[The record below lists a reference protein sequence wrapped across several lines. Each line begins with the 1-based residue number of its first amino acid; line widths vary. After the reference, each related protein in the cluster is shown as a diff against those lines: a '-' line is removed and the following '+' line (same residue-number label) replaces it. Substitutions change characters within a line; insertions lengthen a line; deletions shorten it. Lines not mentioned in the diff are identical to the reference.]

1 MLSKITGKVYIST
14 LDAGQPPKSI
24 QHQLKTALTRPW
36 ILLFKEPIVFLI
48 SLYHSIIYGT
58 LYMCFAAFPIVFQ
71 IGRGWSPGIGGLAFI
86 GSAVGVLFA
95 TLMSIFENNRY
106 SRLLASQ
113 KGLIDPEA
121 RLPMGLLGSIF
132 IPVGLFWFAWTTFP
146 TVHWVV
152 PIMGTSFFSFGLV
165 SVFLSLTN
173 YLIDSCKFIQ
183 SIRNKMDPDVH
194 FYQMSFSRLR
204 CWPPIQFCVPYL
216 VLLSHCSLGKCI
228 TSSGINGLVPSQLS

>member
-24 QHQLKTALTRPW
+24 QHQLKIALTRPW

-86 GSAVGVLFA
+86 GSAVGVFFA

-113 KGLIDPEA
+113 KGSVDPEA
-121 RLPMGLLGSIF
+121 RLPMGSLGSVF

-183 SIRNKMDPDVH
+183 PARNRMDTDVH
-194 FYQMSFSRLR
+194 FYQMSFSPLR
-204 CWPPIQFCVPYL
+204 C
-216 VLLSHCSLGKCI
+216 
-228 TSSGINGLVPSQLS
+228 